1 MRIPT
6 KMDKF
11 RGKNMSSILSASNI
25 FPRLMIKMMM
35 MMMMTMMIKMIMTK
49 MTMMIH
55 MPSQS

>member
-35 MMMMTMMIKMIMTK
+35 MMTMMTKMIMTK